1 MIHLNVTSN
10 YVEKTIW
17 EEERTQIKYTIKKS
31 EFYVKNPNRKKPRS
45 RKQIYYIIRETT
57 GEKKSTDV
65 LYLQ

>member
-31 EFYVKNPNRKKPRS
+31 EFYVKNPNRKKSRS
-45 RKQIYYIIRETT
+45 RTQIYYIIRETT